1 MADEKKSENG
11 KRLSIAKI
19 YLKDLSFESP
29 MAPEV
34 FKPDSWSPQTN
45 LNLRSSHQHVDG
57 DVHEVTLTITVDAKD
72 GDKTIFLVEI
82 QHAGLFDMAGYSE
95 KEHSAIVGS
104 FCPSVLFAYARETI
118 AGVIQK
124 GGFPEFI
131 LQPINFDTLYAESKR
146 QAAEAATEEK
156 H

>member
-1 MADEKKSENG
+1 MADEKQTENG

-29 MAPEV
+29 MSPEV

-45 LNLRSSHQHVDG
+45 LNLRSNHHHVDG

-72 GDKTIFLVEI
+72 GDKTIFLVEV
-82 QHAGLFDMAGYSE
+82 QQAGLFEMAGYSE
-95 KEHSAIVGS
+95 EEYSAIVGS
-104 FCPSVLFAYARETI
+104 FCPNVLFAYARETI
-118 AGVIQK
+118 ASVIQK
-124 GGFPEFI
+124 GGFPEFV
-131 LQPINFDTLYAESKR
+131 LQPINFDALYTESQR
-146 QAAEAATEEK
+146 QSAEAASGEK

>member
-82 QHAGLFDMAGYSE
+82 QQAGLFEMAGYSE
-95 KEHSAIVGS
+95 EEYGAIVGS
-104 FCPSVLFAYARETI
+104 FCPSVLFAYARESI
-118 AGVIQK
+118 ASVIQK
-124 GGFPEFI
+124 GGFPEFV
-131 LQPINFDTLYAESKR
+131 LQPINFDALYTESKR
-146 QAAEAATEEK
+146 QAAEAASGEK

>member
-1 MADEKKSENG
+1 MADDKQTDNG

-29 MAPEV
+29 MSPEV
-34 FKPDSWSPQTN
+34 FKPDSWSPKTN

-82 QHAGLFDMAGYSE
+82 QQAGLFEMAGYSE
-95 KEHSAIVGS
+95 EELSAIVGS
-104 FCPSVLFAYARETI
+104 FCPSVLFTYARETI

-131 LQPINFDTLYAESKR
+131 LQPINFDALYSESQR
-146 QAAEAATEEK
+146 QAAEAASGEK

>member
-19 YLKDLSFESP
+19 YIKDLSFESP

-34 FKPDSWSPQTN
+34 FKPDSWSPKTN
-45 LNLRSSHQHVDG
+45 LNLRSSHKRVDG

-82 QHAGLFDMAGYSE
+82 QQAGLFEMTGYGDE
-95 KEHSAIVGS
+95 EHGAIVGS

-118 AGVIQK
+118 ASVIQK

-131 LQPINFDTLYAESKR
+131 LQPINFDALYMESQR
-146 QAAEAATEEK
+146 QSAEAASGEK

>member
-1 MADEKKSENG
+1 MADEKQIEDG
-11 KRLSIAKI
+11 KRLSIAKVYI
-19 YLKDLSFESP
+19 KDLSFESP
-29 MAPEV
+29 MSPDV

-45 LNLRSSHQHVDG
+45 LNLRSSHQHVDS
-57 DVHEVTLTITVDAKD
+57 DFHEVTLTITVDAKD
-72 GDKTIFLVEI
+72 GDKTIFLVEL
-82 QHAGLFDMAGYSE
+82 QQAGLFEMTGYGDE
-95 KEHSAIVGS
+95 EHGAIVGS

-131 LQPINFDTLYAESKR
+131 LQPINFDALYMESQR
-146 QAAEAATEEK
+146 QSAEAAAGEK